1 MANGGEYTKEDL
13 SAFPYELDWSKRLNY
28 MPRTRSQEDCGSCY
42 AISTMSMLDFRLKIK
57 YP

>member
-1 MANGGEYTKEDL
+1 
-13 SAFPYELDWSKRLNY
+13 